1 MIERTKMEKIILKT
15 KRPWNWKVFLVLVGL
30 IIPAVFAIVPF
41 TFYQLN
47 AYSETGTNAIKWQ
60 ALVGDAVITGM
71 ITIVLGGI
79 GLVLANRIGLGMP
92 LVEGW
97 ARRKPVLY
105 SYRSALSIS
114 WIAGVSVA
122 LVVLILESLVFA
134 PPMLALFEEIGYTV
148 PEGAVTP
155 PFYGFLAAFS
165 AGITEETT
173 FRLFGLSL
181 LAWLGGLLYRG
192 SDGRPKLGVLWT
204 ANLLFA
210 LAFGAMHLPAARSM
224 GWPINTLV
232 VTRTLVL
239 NGIGGL
245 VLGWLFWTLG
255 LETAM
260 LAHFFGDIIR
270 YTLLPIVAIQNSQV
284 SRNLALAGSVFFVL
298 LSLTWAWRTLIKE
311 RRRGRRLVETMP
323 DHSPSKS
330 VTHLKVSTTDL
341 AICTHNLT
349 KEFETVRAVD
359 NLKLEIPPGIIF
371 GFLGPNGAGKT
382 TTIRLLLGLLQPTS
396 GSVKVLGYDS
406 QTQTDQ
412 IRANTGA
419 LLEHTGIYEQMSA
432 EDNLEFYG
440 RAFRI
445 PANERKERIQAL
457 LTEMGLWDRRGERA
471 ASWSR
476 GMKQKLALARVML
489 HKPRLVLLDEPT
501 AGLDVRSA
509 VAIRENLRRLATNED
524 VTIFLTSH
532 NMEEVEKLCD
542 RVAVIDGGQLVAQGT
557 LEELKARIS
566 GFRVE
571 ITGGGFNALILERI
585 RNRPEIAYLETHN
598 SRLTLDLAMDIDIS
612 EIVSMLVGGGAQIE
626 EIRRVKA
633 SLEEVFLTL
642 TGEEN
647 D

>member
-1 MIERTKMEKIILKT
+1 
-15 KRPWNWKVFLVLVGL
+15 
-30 IIPAVFAIVPF
+30 
-41 TFYQLN
+41 
-47 AYSETGTNAIKWQ
+47 
-60 ALVGDAVITGM
+60 
-71 ITIVLGGI
+71 
-79 GLVLANRIGLGMP
+79 
-92 LVEGW
+92 
-97 ARRKPVLY
+97 
-105 SYRSALSIS
+105 
-114 WIAGVSVA
+114 
-122 LVVLILESLVFA
+122 
-134 PPMLALFEEIGYTV
+134 LFENIGYTV

-181 LAWLGGLLYRG
+181 LAWLGGLLYRS

-204 ANLLFA
+204 ANFLFA
-210 LAFGAMHLPAARSM
+210 LAFGAMHLPAARSL
-224 GWPINTLV
+224 GWPINTLI

-270 YTLLPIVAIQNSQV
+270 YTLLPIVALQNSTAN
-284 SRNLALAGSVFFVL
+284 RYLALAGTVIFVL
-298 LSLTWAWRTLIKE
+298 LSLAWAWRTLVKE
-311 RRRGRRLVETMP
+311 RRRNRHQIEMIPG
-323 DHSPSKS
+323 HSPSKS
-330 VTHLKVSTTDL
+330 VTHLKNFTADL

-349 KEFETVRAVD
+349 KEFETVRALD
-359 NLKLEIPPGIIF
+359 NLRLEIPPGIIF

-396 GSVKVLGYDS
+396 GSVRVLGYES
-406 QTQTDQ
+406 QTQVDQ

-432 EDNLEFYG
+432 EANLEFYG

-445 PANERKERIQAL
+445 PANERQERIQAL

-471 ASWSR
+471 GSWSR
-476 GMKQKLALARVML
+476 GMKQKLALARAML

-501 AGLDVRSA
+501 TGLDVRSA
-509 VAIRENLRRLATNED
+509 VAIRENLRRLAVNEE

-566 GFRVE
+566 GFRIE
-571 ITGGGFNALILERI
+571 IIGGGFDSHILEKM
-585 RNRPEIAYLETHN
+585 RNFPEINNLETHD
-598 SRLTLDLAMDIDIS
+598 SQLTIDLAMDFDHS
-612 EIVSMLVGGGAQIE
+612 EIVSILVGAGAQIKE
-626 EIRRVKA
+626 VRRVKA
-633 SLEEVFLTL
+633 SLEDVFLNL
-642 TGEEN
+642 TGAEN